1 MDNKQWGHNGAPAR
15 DGAAGRDG
23 ADDCAPQGAEA
34 AFRAMVEAMNE
45 GAAILID
52 GLIVYCNGRL
62 AALLGVPLDQLVGKS
77 LLRFIGP
84 DAHAGLA
91 AILAAARAGASRNE
105 VLFVNGAGAGLP
117 LQMSV
122 TAVEIGPRPA
132 LCVLLSDRSEHVLKQ
147 LQLASSV
154 YESSSEAMIVTDE
167 HNLIL
172 SVNPAFT
179 KITGYAPDE
188 VIGRAPSLLGSGRQE
203 PAFYRDMWDALNAR
217 GNWCG
222 EIWNR
227 RKDGEVYVEWLTIN
241 VIASHGAPYRYVA
254 LFSDITE
261 KKKTEKLV
269 WTQANFDALT
279 QLPNRRLFADRLAQG
294 IKRATR
300 AGTSLA
306 LLLIDLDFFKEVN
319 DTYGHLVGD
328 DLLVDAAA
336 RITACLRE
344 SDTVARLGGD
354 EFAVILPDIADSQ
367 HVAGVARALLATL
380 ARKYTLGEIGANLS
394 ASIGVAFY
402 PADSRDPVTLLK
414 NADQAM
420 YQSKEEGRN
429 RFCYFS
435 TALEERS
442 ARRAHLIRDLH
453 TALPEQAFE
462 LYFQPVVDLRSG
474 RLVKAEALLR
484 WHHPRRGTVLPA
496 EFIGVLEETGLI
508 VEVGDWV
515 FGEALRCGRRWSD
528 LLGHPFRVGVNVSPV
543 QLACGLD
550 PGRWQRQMEAA
561 GVAGDGVMI
570 EITEG
575 VLLMDKPHVR
585 AALGALR
592 AAGVELSLDDFG
604 TGYSSLSYL
613 NQFDLD
619 CLKIDQ
625 SFIHN
630 LTPGSRDL
638 ALSKAIIVMAHELG
652 MRVVGEGIETA
663 AQLELLRGAGCDY
676 GQGYW
681 FSKPLPAAQFEILLA
696 GQGAPSAHS
705 IQCPD
710 EL

>member
-15 DGAAGRDG
+15 DDAAGRDG
-23 ADDCAPQGAEA
+23 ADGGAPQGAEA

-62 AALLGVPLDQLVGKS
+62 AALLGVPFDQLVGKS
-77 LLRFIGP
+77 LLRFIGA
-84 DAHAGLA
+84 DAHAGLS
-91 AILAAARAGASRNE
+91 AILAAAHAGTSRDE

-122 TAVEIGPRPA
+122 TAVEIEACPA

-241 VIASHGAPYRYVA
+241 VIASQGAPYRYVA

-380 ARKYTLGEIGANLS
+380 SRKYTLGEVGANLS

-402 PADSRDPVTLLK
+402 PTDSRDPVTLLK

-420 YQSKEEGRN
+420 YQSKDEGRN

-435 TALEERS
+435 AALEERS

-484 WHHPRRGTVLPA
+484 WHHPQRGTVLPG
-496 EFIGVLEETGLI
+496 EFIAVLEETGLI

-515 FGEALRCGRRWSD
+515 FREALRCGRRWSE
-528 LLGHPFRVGVNVSPV
+528 LLGRPFKVGVNVSPV
-543 QLACGLD
+543 QLVAD
-550 PGRWQRQMEAA
+550 AHAGRWLEQMRAA
-561 GVAGDGVMI
+561 GVAGDSLMI

-575 VLLMDKPHVR
+575 VLLMDKPNVR
-585 AALGALR
+585 TALGAFR
-592 AAGVELSLDDFG
+592 AAGIELALDDFG

-619 CLKIDQ
+619 YLKIDQ

-630 LTPGSRDL
+630 LAPGSRDL

-652 MRVVGEGIETA
+652 LRVIGEGIETA
-663 AQLELLRGAGCDY
+663 AQLELLLGAGCDF
-676 GQGYW
+676 GQGHW

-696 GQGAPSAHS
+696 GQAAPCGDP
-705 IQCPD
+705 IQCRD
-710 EL
+710 EP